1 MNQPLTDQASLL
13 AQADLL
19 LLTADLLR
27 APGSLPAENWGDAL
41 AQLDELLAV
50 AGLAPASSRESLRA
64 ALVAVAATSLDD
76 WSDEYHR
83 LFDAAMICP
92 PNQTA
97 FVRRDKGAVIAD
109 LTGFYGAFGFT
120 PRPGIGEKPD
130 HIITELEFTA
140 ALLAMLAAA
149 EGDPERQSIVRSALA
164 AFATSHVND
173 WICIFAGRLGM
184 VAAIPLFVAAA
195 AAIAD
200 LWTSLAAFHALPRPE
215 FATGDPLEEP
225 ESPYECSMAE
235 AALVD
240 LQVHG
245 HPIPE

>member
-1 MNQPLTDQASLL
+1 MNAAHADQVRFL

-19 LLTADLLR
+19 LLAADLLR
-27 APGSLPAENWGDAL
+27 SPGSLPTESWNDAL
-41 AQLDELLAV
+41 AQLDELLAA
-50 AGLAPASSRESLRA
+50 AGLAPASARQPLRA
-64 ALVAVAATSLDD
+64 ALAAAAATLPDD

-83 LFDAAMICP
+83 LFDAAMVCP

-149 EGDPERQSIVRSALA
+149 EGAPERQSIVRSALA

-173 WICIFAGRLGM
+173 WICIFAGRLEM
-184 VAAIPLFVAAA
+184 VAAIPLFAAA
-195 AAIAD
+195 ASALAD
-200 LWTSLAAFHALPRPE
+200 LWTSLATFHALPRPE
-215 FATGDPLEEP
+215 SATGNPLDEP
-225 ESPYECSMAE
+225 ESPYECGMAE
-235 AALVD
+235 AASVE

-245 HPIPE
+245 HPISD